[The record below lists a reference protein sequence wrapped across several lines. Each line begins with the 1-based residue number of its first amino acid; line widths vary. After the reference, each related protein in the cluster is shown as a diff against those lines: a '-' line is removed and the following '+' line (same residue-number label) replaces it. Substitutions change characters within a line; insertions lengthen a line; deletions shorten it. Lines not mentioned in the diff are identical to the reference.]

1 MKIVRSCMLILVLF
15 GVWILPVGCGS
26 SGSSGSTSV
35 STPTTPTTV
44 PTSTTVPLTQQVQ
57 NPVAL
62 FSTDNNGVIIEL
74 PSVTDPTASLT
85 GSLVFGI
92 STQSNNVLSNSTANT
107 FYLDSSGYINT
118 NFNGSTS
125 IPSFIDSGSNGY
137 FFQDAVIYQCSAT
150 SNAYGFYCTSGP
162 SDNTLDPQNL
172 TATISDNKGNNS
184 PTVDFS
190 VGDAVYMFTYNGYKN
205 YAVFN
210 TLGGPFGSNYFDWG
224 LPFFYGN
231 NVYTSITPDGD
242 GSYYAFTPYTAPSGT
257 TNVQTITVNGGPLG
271 DYANGAFT
279 SVKVCVPGTS
289 TCQTIDGVLVDTG
302 TSGLRLLSSVLTLSL
317 PAQQI
322 GGGTLGECVQFAD
335 GSYIWGSVRTADV
348 YLANGNEIAHSVPI
362 HVLNST
368 FSTLPS
374 DCSSGGGPEEDDLL
388 SLGANGI
395 LGIGSTRYDCPAC
408 ASSVISATYYT
419 CPSS

>member
-162 SDNTLDPQNL
+162 SDNTLDPKISLQPSRITRETTALLWTSASVTRCICSHIMAIKTMPSL
-172 TATISDNKGNNS
+172 T
-184 PTVDFS
+184 P
-190 VGDAVYMFTYNGYKN
+190 
-205 YAVFN
+205 
-210 TLGGPFGSNYFDWG
+210 
-224 LPFFYGN
+224 
-231 NVYTSITPDGD
+231 
-242 GSYYAFTPYTAPSGT
+242 
-257 TNVQTITVNGGPLG
+257 
-271 DYANGAFT
+271 
-279 SVKVCVPGTS
+279 
-289 TCQTIDGVLVDTG
+289 
-302 TSGLRLLSSVLTLSL
+302 
-317 PAQQI
+317 
-322 GGGTLGECVQFAD
+322 
-335 GSYIWGSVRTADV
+335 
-348 YLANGNEIAHSVPI
+348 
-362 HVLNST
+362 
-368 FSTLPS
+368 
-374 DCSSGGGPEEDDLL
+374 
-388 SLGANGI
+388 
-395 LGIGSTRYDCPAC
+395 
-408 ASSVISATYYT
+408 
-419 CPSS
+419 